1 MKLVVINGKNCTETL
16 ADVAK
21 GIETVGFVCSLPHM
35 AQGKI
40 LEVSRGVMYQDERIP
55 LDFEAY
61 IVPIALVMVN
71 CVVLK
76 PSEKVLAKLMVE
88 AFFRKGVF
96 DMVNVSVEAVNA
108 LITKRLVRCF
118 VLSRKFCQV
127 YASR

>member
-1 MKLVVINGKNCTETL
+1 MMLKFHGHVESRKHELVKLVVINGKNCTETL

-76 PSEKVLAKLMVE
+76 PSEKVPLTMYRVAELWLKH
-88 AFFRKGVF
+88 FFTRVC
-96 DMVNVSVEAVNA
+96 
-108 LITKRLVRCF
+108 LTW
-118 VLSRKFCQV
+118 
-127 YASR
+127 